1 MVQPANVN
9 IYVPFSLCDL
19 VVTDKFF
26 APFRLYLS
34 LKSTSYGQVKIT
46 LAKKQELAA
55 ALHVTVRTISNLLSQ
70 LQERNWIGHNP
81 KTGWYFVRGFTKV
94 VQLEGLAGK
103 LAVELDVQK
112 DLSFKERFQAF
123 VVGAIIGRFARSS
136 RYKWREQH
144 KRGSEYNK
152 GNSKHNPQ
160 TAPSFF
166 PVSCESIRMAK
177 DSVPRMSLST
187 AWSYKQLAHK
197 YGFINLK
204 QNLVRLSIGKDESE
218 RDAPFAAAYKK
229 GHPEVADRV
238 RIVDGKVY
246 LQEPDLVQERMR
258 YVRKWKF
265 SKNIKNIYLSAKRH
279 S

>member
-26 APFRLYLS
+26 APFRLYLF
-34 LKSTSYGQVKIT
+34 LKSTSYGQLKIT

-55 ALHVTVRTISNLLSQ
+55 ALHVTVRTINNLLHQ
-70 LQERNWIGHNP
+70 LQERNWIGHNTR
-81 KTGWYFVRGFTKV
+81 TGWYFVRGFMKIG
-94 VQLEGLAGK
+94 QLEGLTGK
-103 LAVELDVQK
+103 QAVELDVHK
-112 DLSFKERFQAF
+112 DLSSKEKFQAF

-177 DSVPRMSLST
+177 DPVHPPRMSLST
-187 AWSYKQLAHK
+187 AWKYKQLAHK
-197 YGFINLK
+197 YGFIDLK
-204 QNLVRLSIGKDESE
+204 QNLVRLPLGKDESE
-218 RDAPFAAAYKK
+218 CDAPFAGAYKK
-229 GHPEVADRV
+229 ANPEVADRV
-238 RIVDGKVY
+238 RIIDGKVY

-258 YVRKWKF
+258 FVRKWKF
-265 SKNIKNIYLSAKRH
+265 SKNISLSAKRH